1 MTTPTP
7 LDQQRQLVRSFVT
20 ADRQR
25 RERETT
31 AQQQFAA
38 GEKAAT
44 EQRAASERTAQQQY
58 AAAEKSAEQ
67 QYSAA
72 IKQADDEKSRQQRQ
86 LQDAANTIG
95 NGWSVAV
102 TDLGALRVPAHDLP
116 PQLDKAS
123 PRTPSASAGA
133 QPLAQFQANATQ
145 VARLYQQAGQ
155 LLLAHGRQQAL
166 RRKLLITAAVVAV
179 LLAVAGY
186 FGFQQWSYDQKLAS
200 LYQAGQTALDEQDW
214 QAAQERLNELLAI
227 EPGYQ
232 DAQLL
237 LYDSYYLAG
246 QTAFDA
252 GDWQAGLAQLGELLR
267 LQPNHAEARALI
279 NEHALEIGEVTNP
292 RDGALYVPVPA
303 GEFLMGSPEGVG
315 QADEHPQHTVYLD
328 AFWIMQTE
336 VTNAQYAQCVAAGA
350 CGSPDNSRWQDAAYA
365 DHPVTYVDWDQ
376 ANAYAQ
382 WAGGRLPT
390 EAEWEKAARGTDGRT
405 YPWGNEAPAAS
416 LANCCHFV
424 NDTTPVGS
432 YPAGAS
438 PYGALDMAGNVWEW
452 TSDWYDSSYYSQS
465 PAQNPSGPT
474 GGNVRVMRGGAYDW
488 DAAVV
493 RVAVRN
499 WSYPDVRFRFFG
511 FRVVSS
517 SPGF

>member
-1 MTTPTP
+1 MTTPSP
-7 LDQQRQLVRSFVT
+7 LDQQRHLVRSFVT

-25 RERETT
+25 SERETT
-31 AQQQFAA
+31 AQQQFTA

-67 QYSAA
+67 QYTAA

-102 TDLGALRVPAHDLP
+102 TNLDALKVPSQDLP
-116 PQLDKAS
+116 LQLNKAS
-123 PRTPSASAGA
+123 PRTPSVGMGA

-145 VARLYQQAGQ
+145 IARLYQEAGQ

-179 LLAVAGY
+179 ILAVAGY
-186 FGFQQWSYDQKLAS
+186 FGFQKWSTDQKVAANTAALNAELA
-200 LYQAGQTALDEQDW
+200 
-214 QAAQERLNELLAI
+214 AAV
-227 EPGYQ
+227 
-232 DAQLL
+232 
-237 LYDSYYLAG
+237 
-246 QTAFDA
+246 
-252 GDWQAGLAQLGELLR
+252 GEGR
-267 LQPNHAEARALI
+267 
-279 NEHALEIGEVTNP
+279 NP
-292 RDGALYVPVPA
+292 AASPVDGATYLYVPA
-303 GEFLMGSPEGVG
+303 GEFLMGSPDGVG
-315 QADEHPQHTVYLD
+315 DDDEHPQHSVYLD

-336 VTNAQYAQCVAAGA
+336 VTNAQYAKCVAAGA
-350 CGSPDNSRWQDAAYA
+350 CGAPDNSRWQDAAYA
-365 DHPVTYVDWDQ
+365 DHPVTAVDWNQ
-376 ANAYAQ
+376 ASAYAR

-416 LANCCHFV
+416 LANCCAFV

-452 TSDWYDSSYYSQS
+452 TADWYDSGYYSQS
-465 PAQNPSGPT
+465 PAQNPTGPAN
-474 GGNVRVMRGGAYDW
+474 GNSRVVRGGGYWHVAD
-488 DAAVV
+488 DV
-493 RVAVRN
+493 RVASRAR
-499 WSYPDVRFRFFG
+499 YDPAYRFWGSG